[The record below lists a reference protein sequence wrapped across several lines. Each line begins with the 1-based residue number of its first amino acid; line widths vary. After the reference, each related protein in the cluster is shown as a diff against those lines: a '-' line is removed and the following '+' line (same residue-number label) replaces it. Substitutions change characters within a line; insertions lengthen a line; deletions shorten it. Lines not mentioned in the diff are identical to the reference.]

1 MMEQAIHLKLNI
13 LRPSNVE
20 GKSALSNSL
29 DILTSNYSIKLSIL
43 NRRKETRQRN
53 ISFHL
58 PIIVPLAPQIRLVQD
73 DVSSVTLMEIYEDH
87 CRNIGINK
95 DDPMIYNIKRLKESY
110 MAERLP
116 GKLDVTNMKVDIMN
130 DIAQTMIPKDIVSQ
144 VRF

>member
-1 MMEQAIHLKLNI
+1 M
-13 LRPSNVE
+13 
-20 GKSALSNSL
+20 
-29 DILTSNYSIKLSIL
+29 SNYIIKLSIL

-73 DVSSVTLMEIYEDH
+73 DVSSVTLMEIYESH

-110 MAERLP
+110 MSERLP
-116 GKLDVTNMKVDIMN
+116 GKLDVTNLKVDIMN

-144 VRF
+144 VLIKTNLSTFCIGWIRI